1 MSEVIYLIGAGA
13 SYGERN
19 TDQYGHI
26 IPGNIKR
33 GMPVVNELETSINRY
48 RKTIVEP
55 DSFGAPS
62 DISKFKYIYQE
73 LTWLEE
79 MCKSYPTIDTYAKML
94 SVTGQARLLD
104 RLKNAL
110 SIFFT
115 LIQNHDTRD
124 LRYDGFIA
132 AIIQDLC
139 ELPTNVSILSWNY
152 DYQIEYVLQDFYF
165 EHSSILHTWQNR
177 GISCK
182 GCCSHIDAK
191 KSNIIKLN
199 GTAMFSQS
207 RNHELINPDDCSIE
221 VLEKYLSKE
230 DKSWYSNISFAWEKD
245 DKFIESILPIVYDAE
260 VLVVIGYSFPYVNR
274 FVDRKIIQNM
284 DNLMSVYIQDV
295 HPNDVRQS
303 FDAVLSDNQKRQVRE
318 NQISIY
324 QRDSL
329 RQFIIPSELE

>member
-1 MSEVIYLIGAGA
+1 
-13 SYGERN
+13 
-19 TDQYGHI
+19 
-26 IPGNIKR
+26 
-33 GMPVVNELETSINRY
+33 MPIVNELETAINVF
-48 RKTIVEP
+48 RKTIAEP

-62 DISKFKYIYQE
+62 DSSSYAYVYQE
-73 LTWLEE
+73 LKWLEE
-79 MCKSYPTIDTYAKML
+79 MCKTYPTIDTYAKML
-94 SVTGQARLLD
+94 SVTARPRELD

-110 SIFFT
+110 SILFT
-115 LIQNHDTRD
+115 LIQDHNKRD

-139 ELPTNVSILSWNY
+139 ELPSNVSILSWNY

-165 EHSSILHTWQNR
+165 ERSSLLHTWQNR

-182 GCCSHIDAK
+182 GCCSHIDVN

-207 RNHELINPDDCSIE
+207 RNREIIDPDDCTID
-221 VLEKYLSKE
+221 VLEKHLSKE
-230 DKSWYSNISFAWEKD
+230 DQSWYSNISFAWEKD
-245 DKFIESILPIVYDAE
+245 DKFIEEILPIVIDAR

-274 FVDRKIIQNM
+274 IVDKKIVQNM
-284 DNLMSVYIQDV
+284 DNLMSVYIQDA

-303 FDAVLSDNQKRQVRE
+303 FDAVLSDDQKRMIRE